1 MPGFLTFEQIDKIV
15 DECAAQ
21 HGGICGPNVCLAL
34 NDEAKAQNKD
44 FSLEK
49 MAWNGYTLYIVSS
62 EQVKPGFVKA
72 EVLFD
77 NSQNIDFFELTE
89 YFLCNLKYS
98 RIAPSPVKGLENALR
113 QPEYSSIN
121 IK

>member
-15 DECAAQ
+15 DECAAR

-77 NSQNIDFFELTE
+77 NS
-89 YFLCNLKYS
+89 
-98 RIAPSPVKGLENALR
+98 
-113 QPEYSSIN
+113 
-121 IK
+121 